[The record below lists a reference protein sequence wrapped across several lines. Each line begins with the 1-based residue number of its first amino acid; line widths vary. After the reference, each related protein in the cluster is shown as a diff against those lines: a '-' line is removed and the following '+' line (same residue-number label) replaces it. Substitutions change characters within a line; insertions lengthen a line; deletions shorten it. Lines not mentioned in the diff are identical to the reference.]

1 MTLDRRKRRQLTE
14 KVQRFLRSDNPV
26 AKKLR
31 ELAAGDWRTYLFG
44 GTVREILLKVEDS
57 QIRDLDVVI
66 NDEGFPRF
74 REAFAP
80 HITGTNRFGGLRL
93 LLDRVPVDAWA
104 ISSTWAF
111 QTGHVPHAFKH
122 RLPET
127 TFLNIDSVVFEITPG
142 RVRRRLTAGPFLE
155 AIENNVLDIVLPE
168 NPHPSL
174 AAVRTIRMHL
184 RYDMPMSRRLA
195 QYILDYLETDGV
207 DGCLAEQLRHYHRV
221 VVDRDEL
228 QTLVEGL
235 REFMSSAE
243 EKTME
248 RRRQMPLFEEKAAQH
263 DTSQEPN
270 TPRSVR

>member
-1 MTLDRRKRRQLTE
+1 MNVDRRKRRQLTE

-44 GTVREILLKVEDS
+44 GTVREILLKMEDS

-93 LLDRVPVDAWA
+93 VLDRIPVDAWA
-104 ISSTWAF
+104 VSSTWAF
-111 QTGHVPHAFKH
+111 QTGHVPHAFRH

-142 RVRRRLTAGPFLE
+142 RVRRRLMAGPFLE

-195 QYILDYLETDGV
+195 QYIFEYLEAEGI
-207 DGCLAEQLRHYHRV
+207 DGCLTEQLRHYHRV
-221 VVDRDEL
+221 VVDATEL
-228 QTLVEGL
+228 QALVESL
-235 REFMSSAE
+235 REFMNSAE

-248 RRRQMPLFEEKAAQH
+248 RRQQMPLFEERPAAANSPE
-263 DTSQEPN
+263 DY
-270 TPRSVR
+270 